1 VITNQI
7 INPNYK
13 KMKTQ
18 LNAIGEFIFERSKL
32 KTQLFLL
39 LCSVICAHLILAST
53 YDDKNTLQIMNI
65 PGYTYSLILNSLIV
79 LLVAEVMC
87 GMVQAAHRRYP
98 VLLFPKK
105 HFYHRLKYSYGVSV
119 VLAIILAGIY
129 FKVHGQNIFSNG
141 FFHGTFITDLFL
153 IFIGN
158 TVLDIYFFGQF
169 FLARD
174 PAYDHAEELPEI
186 DALMKYPVKK
196 TPIQKSRHRMI
207 LKQLWKKKA
216 LSR

>member
-1 VITNQI
+1 
-7 INPNYK
+7 
-13 KMKTQ
+13 MKTQ